1 MLINSIVM
9 ASSWEQKADMPMP
22 RYRHSSIQINDKI
35 YILGGYNIG
44 ITKRVQEYDP
54 QADTWADKTSMPAEL
69 GYLSICASDEKIYV
83 IQGSAN
89 ETCEVYEYNTLAD
102 EWTKKA
108 NLPTTRRDHGAC
120 VVDGQVYVIG
130 GNTNAGALKTVEI
143 YDPETDKWTKGKD
156 LPTPR
161 TRAVVESVNGKIYV
175 MGGMDESS
183 LLSASVEEFSPIT
196 GLWKEKTNIP
206 RPRYN
211 FATCVLDGRI
221 YVIGG
226 MVQGKNDW
234 ENVGT
239 VEEYN
244 PTEDRWALKSTMP
257 KSRSKLSA
265 CSYDR
270 KIYAFGGVGENWEQ
284 EPLATVETYNPWV
297 VSVSPQNRL
306 STTRGN
312 LKDR

>member
-1 MLINSIVM
+1 MFINSIAM

-22 RYRHSSIQINDKI
+22 RYRHSSIQINGKI

-54 QADTWADKTSMPAEL
+54 QADTWADKASIPVEL
-69 GYLSICASDEKIYV
+69 GYLSVCASDEKIYV
-83 IQGSAN
+83 IQGSA
-89 ETCEVYEYNTLAD
+89 EDTCEVYEYDTLTD

-108 NLPTTRRDHGAC
+108 DLPTTRRDHGAC
-120 VVDGQVYVIG
+120 VVDGKVYVIG
-130 GNTNAGALKTVEI
+130 GNTNAVALKTVEI

-161 TRAVVESVNGKIYV
+161 TRAAVESVNGKIYV

-183 LLSASVEEFSPIT
+183 ILSATVEEFNLIT
-196 GLWKEKTNIP
+196 DLWKKKTDIP

-211 FATCVLDGRI
+211 FATCVSGGRI

-226 MVQGKNDW
+226 MVQGKTDW

-239 VEEYN
+239 VEEFN
-244 PTEDRWALKSTMP
+244 ASEDRWALKATMP
-257 KSRSKLSA
+257 TSRSKLSA
-265 CSYDR
+265 CAYDG

-284 EPLATVETYNPWV
+284 EPLATVEKYDPWPS
-297 VSVSPQNRL
+297 SVSPQNNL
-306 STTRGN
+306 PITWGELKTR
-312 LKDR
+312 